1 MHRRT
6 HAQQES
12 IDYRA
17 PRTDPLRALVI
28 GASGGIGGALATALA
43 GSGAEVT
50 TLSRQTDGFE
60 LTEEASIAEA
70 ASKLAEHSF
79 DRIVVATGA
88 LTIDGVP
95 PETAFSRLTQDAMA
109 RSFAINASGPAMV
122 IKHFA
127 PLLPRKTPSVFA
139 VLSARLASV
148 GDNQLGGWMSYRAA
162 KSALNQILRC
172 AAIEYARKRPQAV
185 MLALHPGTIPTAMTA
200 PYARNRYTA
209 SPEEAAAQLLTVMD
223 GCSPAENGGFFAYDG
238 STIPW

>member
-1 MHRRT
+1 
-6 HAQQES
+6 
-12 IDYRA
+12 
-17 PRTDPLRALVI
+17 LRALVI
-28 GASGGIGGALATALA
+28 GASGGIGGALASAFA
-43 GSGAEVT
+43 EAGAEVT

-70 ASKLAEHSF
+70 ASKLAGHSF

-185 MLALHPGTIPTAMTA
+185 MLALHPGTVPTAMTA

-209 SPEEAAAQLLTVMD
+209 SPDEAAAQLISVMD
-223 GCSPAENGGFFAYDG
+223 GGAPAETGSFFAYDG